1 MHYVDVLRLILSK
14 GLARNRREN
23 ARDRR
28 KKRRNGRGKKRVPPD
43 PLALTVILCCVVLK
57 TLFSYGPNRRHGPKR
72 RRRHVVLSL
81 WGACCFSLSLASFS
95 IAPFGSC
102 IGFIPVLF
110 GHGAHVS
117 RFVASNV
124 HIEYVMYLF
133 VVPVVFLC
141 WMLSALHED
150 SSCEK
155 NAPLL
160 MWCCE
165 NCAIAEGCLLE
176 VSWPM
181 KNLRDVEVDTFN
193 LLFPKLGCLHV
204 LRCNS
209 CCQAW
214 PFEVVFGMLRM
225 H

>member
-1 MHYVDVLRLILSK
+1 
-14 GLARNRREN
+14 
-23 ARDRR
+23 
-28 KKRRNGRGKKRVPPD
+28 
-43 PLALTVILCCVVLK
+43 
-57 TLFSYGPNRRHGPKR
+57 
-72 RRRHVVLSL
+72 
-81 WGACCFSLSLASFS
+81 
-95 IAPFGSC
+95 
-102 IGFIPVLF
+102 
-110 GHGAHVS
+110 
-117 RFVASNV
+117 
-124 HIEYVMYLF
+124 
-133 VVPVVFLC
+133 
-141 WMLSALHED
+141 MLSALHED

>member
-1 MHYVDVLRLILSK
+1 MLTFCAWYYPRALRETGAK
-14 GLARNRREN
+14 TRETG
-23 ARDRR
+23 A

-72 RRRHVVLSL
+72 KRRHVVLSL
-81 WGACCFSLSLASFS
+81 WGACCFSLNLASFS

-133 VVPVVFLC
+133 VVPVVFFVLNVERSAWGFFVWKKCPTADVVLWKLRYSGRLFTGGILAYEKLTWC
-141 WMLSALHED
+141 W
-150 SSCEK
+150 
-155 NAPLL
+155 
-160 MWCCE
+160 
-165 NCAIAEGCLLE
+165 G
-176 VSWPM
+176 
-181 KNLRDVEVDTFN
+181 RYF
-193 LLFPKLGCLHV
+193 
-204 LRCNS
+204 
-209 CCQAW
+209 
-214 PFEVVFGMLRM
+214 
-225 H
+225 

>member
-1 MHYVDVLRLILSK
+1 MLTFCAWYYPRALRETGAKTRETGAKK
-14 GLARNRREN
+14 GETGAEKN
-23 ARDRR
+23 
-28 KKRRNGRGKKRVPPD
+28 VYH
-43 PLALTVILCCVVLK
+43 LTLLLWPSFCVAWFWR
-57 TLFSYGPNRRHGPKR
+57 LFSYGPNRRHGPKR
-72 RRRHVVLSL
+72 KRRHVVLSL

-110 GHGAHVS
+110 GHGAHVF

-124 HIEYVMYLF
+124 HIEYVMDLF
-133 VVPVVFLC
+133 VVPAVFLC

-176 VSWPM
+176 VYWPM